1 MKRNKTSETGTHI
14 REKRRALAHDRWKRR
29 ATAIAWYG
37 LLAEVFFLPLSP
49 SVATVALL
57 IGIAGTVMRF
67 YVDKEFHFRHL
78 RFDVPAVLF
87 VAVSGLSVLSS
98 PDRGFSFYNYYN
110 LVGVYVLTYLL
121 IGQNVREPGQMK
133 SILRMACAAA
143 VIVLL
148 YGYYQFLFGIDISS
162 MKWVDGDA
170 FPELRKRVFS
180 TWENPNILAGYLDI
194 IICLAFGLF
203 MKCRDRERRILLGAF
218 MIAAAACLAMT
229 YARGACLVIAVIL
242 AGYGVLR
249 DRRVLVACIL
259 VVAILFVLDPMLYE
273 RITSVFTKVD
283 TSTEMRLAF
292 WESTVAMIQDHPFLG
307 IGWGAYWMVYPEYDF
322 YLQGAN
328 VLIVH
333 AHNIYLNYMAEIGI
347 PGAVAFFW
355 FFFGTMIMALRTHFP
370 ADTGA
375 AEQTTP
381 FGKYQ
386 MPFRWNRLWHDWKE
400 HDILAGLSLG
410 IGLAVLSVALNGL
423 TDDLLFN
430 IPSSMLLWMLAALA
444 GVLSCMCP
452 EKVDTAENET
462 SGNDFLKKFQVT
474 VRKGAKDAKEA
485 AMDAKDKV
493 QDRVQ
498 DKVHGMLYRELPAD
512 SDASD
517 KDKSEAA
524 AEAKASEPKPA
535 PDKAAPSDDKAPA
548 AEQPETPRD
557 PMDELAEEVRK
568 ALLQRKQ
575 EEEAAAKAAEEA
587 AKPAEKAA
595 ETAEPVEA
603 TEAAPD
609 DKPQKQEPAEQSA
622 KPAEPQKAEA
632 PEGNATVEKADA
644 AAKDTDEVKEAAEE
658 KNAEKKE
665 EKEAGS
671 HEETKRDIKGDD

>member
-1 MKRNKTSETGTHI
+1 MKRNKTSETGAHI

-57 IGIAGTVMRF
+57 VGIAGTALRF

-375 AEQTTP
+375 AEQMTP

-430 IPSSMLLWMLAALA
+430 IPSSMLLWMIAALA
-444 GVLSCMCP
+444 GVLSCMSP
-452 EKVDTAENET
+452 QKTAAEKKVGGNEFLARFRATAIQN
-462 SGNDFLKKFQVT
+462 
-474 VRKGAKDAKEA
+474 AKE
-485 AMDAKDKV
+485 AKDKV
-493 QDRVQ
+493 QGKVEE
-498 DKVHGMLYRELPAD
+498 KVHGMLYRETPV
-512 SDASD
+512 
-517 KDKSEAA
+517 EPVGA
-524 AEAKASEPKPA
+524 AEAASDSKSAKTTAESSAPEPVKAADAPEASEAPQKPL
-535 PDKAAPSDDKAPA
+535 
-548 AEQPETPRD
+548 D

-568 ALLQRKQ
+568 ALEQRKQ
-575 EEEAAAKAAEEA
+575 EEAAEAEAAAKETAAAPKGEVEAETLAAEPEQEGADTAGSAEDA
-587 AKPAEKAA
+587 ASPASDRTEQTELTEEKA
-595 ETAEPVEA
+595 ETAG
-603 TEAAPD
+603 
-609 DKPQKQEPAEQSA
+609 KPEDGE
-622 KPAEPQKAEA
+622 KAE
-632 PEGNATVEKADA
+632 K
-644 AAKDTDEVKEAAEE
+644 KAEE
-658 KNAEKKE
+658 KAEEKKKA
-665 EKEAGS
+665 KEADS
-671 HEETKRDIKGDD
+671 HEENERDIKGDH